1 MLIVALEICVSGFV
15 AIYAIHKYNIKVKER
30 VVPSMT
36 KNTSDGDKKK
46 DLSVFSQIRKKTN
59 MSQEELARLFGV
71 SFTTVNRWENGHAE
85 PKFTLKQIHTL
96 SILLRGM
103 GIDMQDLPDSPFGK
117 IQRLNLDQ
125 KEEKD

>member
-1 MLIVALEICVSGFV
+1 
-15 AIYAIHKYNIKVKER
+15 
-30 VVPSMT
+30 MT
-36 KNTSDGDKKK
+36 KNKSNGDKKQ
-46 DLSVFSQIRKKTN
+46 DLSVFAQIREKTN

-103 GIDMQDLPDSPFGK
+103 GIDIHDLPDSPFGK
-117 IQRLNLDQ
+117 IQRLKLDQ